1 MGDDA
6 HDPERV
12 ENDQV
17 AEPGDRNAAAC
28 LPINPQTS
36 AEEELEQGEDGDGL
50 RVEGERE
57 KLREEGPGLVRT
69 GGREVLRDGREPT
82 AAVLGVR
89 VRVRLVGEWVR
100 FGVNAV
106 NEGRIGVEWVHE
118 GEELMRKG
126 VLVL

>member
-17 AEPGDRNAAAC
+17 AESGDRDAAAS

-36 AEEELEQGEDGDGL
+36 AEEELEEGEDGDRL
-50 RVEGERE
+50 RVEGERK
-57 KLREEGPGLVRT
+57 KLREEGAGPVRT

-89 VRVRLVGEWVR
+89 VRMRVVGEWIR
-100 FGVNAV
+100 FGVSV
-106 NEGRIGVEWVHE
+106 VDEGGIGVERVHE